1 MDLNKADRTVR
12 NLKKRAAPYSVA
24 LGDGISCNVATN
36 GVRTLYLRARLHG
49 TVQRLRL
56 GVYPETTLKA
66 ASEKADAFRASL
78 KSGLDPRVTALRA
91 DNGQETPRKV
101 RDAVDRYLESHVR
114 VKNRARWAEE
124 AERLLKVEVVPKLGR
139 FPLAQLQ
146 RSDLAGLVE
155 RKAAASRAAGGKG
168 IVANRLAAV
177 LSKLTSYC
185 AGQGWL
191 PYDLGRNLPKP
202 ALETAKRRTLT
213 AVEMAELWN
222 TLDAARQ
229 GKGVLLPVYARI
241 LMLLA
246 LTGCRCS
253 EITGLR
259 FCDIDRKAGF
269 ITIRG
274 GKTEASNRTI
284 PLPAL
289 ARTILEEQ
297 LAGVKAGSPE
307 ALAFPSP
314 RAGSVL
320 PSNEISRAARVIVKA
335 LGHTSWTPHDLR
347 RTLATI
353 LAEAGVSGD
362 VARRITGHIPT
373 DVHGAVY
380 DRAMRYEDMREA
392 LGVMERWITVAATEV
407 AGAAGNVVH
416 LRKPH

>member
-12 NLKKRAAPYSVA
+12 NLKKKVAPYSVA
-24 LGDGISCNVATN
+24 LGNGLSCNVATN

-49 TVQRLRL
+49 VVQRMRL

-91 DNGQETPRKV
+91 DNGQETPKNV
-101 RDAVDRYLESHVR
+101 KDAVARYLESHVK
-114 VKNRARWAEE
+114 VKNRARWAKE
-124 AERLLKVEVVPKLGR
+124 AGRLLKVEVVPKLGR

-155 RKAAASRAAGGKG
+155 KKAAMNRAAGGKG

-191 PYDLGRNLPKP
+191 PSDLGRNLPKP
-202 ALETAKRRTLT
+202 AVETAKKRTLT
-213 AVEMAELWN
+213 DVEMGQLWSA
-222 TLDAARQ
+222 LDAARQ
-229 GKGVLLPVYARI
+229 GWGVVLPVYARI

-259 FCDIDRKAGF
+259 NCDIDRKAGF

-289 ARTILEEQ
+289 ARAILDEQ
-297 LAGVKAGSPE
+297 LAGAKDGSPE

-320 PSNEISRAARVIVKA
+320 PSNEISRAVRAIVKA
-335 LGHTSWTPHDLR
+335 LEQTSWTPHDLR
-347 RTLATI
+347 RTLATR

-380 DRAMRYEDMREA
+380 DRAMRYDDMREA
-392 LGVMERWITVAATEV
+392 LGVMEGWVVAAAAKV
-407 AGAAGNVVH
+407 AGDASNVVP
-416 LRKPH
+416 LRKPL